1 MKTTR
6 MRKRALAAFL
16 VPTVVLLALPALAQ
30 APESPPEWWYWHHHG
45 EFGWGHMIFGTL
57 MMLVFWGGLILLI
70 FLAVRWFGR
79 SSSETGERAPS
90 TKSALRILEER
101 FARGEIDKAEFEERK
116 RLLSE

>member
-1 MKTTR
+1 MENR
-6 MRKRALAAFL
+6 RVRNQLLPAFL
-16 VPTVVLLALPALAQ
+16 VPTMVLLALPALAQ
-30 APESPPEWWYWHHHG
+30 APDSPPEWYWYHHG

-70 FLAVRWFGR
+70 LLAVRWLGR
-79 SSSETGERAPS
+79 RPSETGERVTG
-90 TKSALRILEER
+90 TKSALRILEQR